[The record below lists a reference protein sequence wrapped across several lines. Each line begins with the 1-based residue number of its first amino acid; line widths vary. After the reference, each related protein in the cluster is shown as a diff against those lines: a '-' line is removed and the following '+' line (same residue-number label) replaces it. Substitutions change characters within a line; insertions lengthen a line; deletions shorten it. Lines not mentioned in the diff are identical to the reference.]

1 MKDLK
6 FKLIAQGFDK
16 ASKPFKN
23 IIKTSGSMQ
32 KSLGKTAKELK
43 ALDTRQRTMK
53 GFVTLKRQSQATSLE
68 LSKAQREAQK
78 LARAH
83 KSAVAP
89 TNKMAR
95 AAQTAATRVKE
106 LKLQQTAQRQELQ
119 TSRSALTRAG
129 INVKRL
135 GSEQAKV
142 AQKIASTNRRLQQQ
156 QQALRRTTQQQ
167 NRLRRASER
176 YRKTLQTQSN
186 AAFVGA
192 AGMAS
197 GGVAFRGL
205 ASTVAPGISFDE
217 QMSAVGAISRVNK
230 SSNAF
235 ADLRSQALLLGETTQ
250 YSASEAAGGME
261 FLARACFD
269 ATEVMGA
276 MPGLLDLA
284 KAGRT
289 ELRETADISSNILS
303 AFKMDPSRMGELGD
317 VLTATFTRSN
327 VDLRQLG
334 ETMTYVAP
342 AANQLGASI
351 EEASAMAGLLGNV
364 GIQASMA
371 GTQMRALYTRL
382 GSPPKD
388 AADALHALSI
398 NTTDA
403 AGNLRSVPDI
413 LAEVAR
419 KTEHLGNAERMGFFT
434 DIAGLRAGSGTA
446 ERVGR
451 GGAGGLGAAAAVRE
465 WVSGGW
471 RCPVLDP
478 VGPGTGP
485 PFPWAGAAG

>member
-230 SSNAF
+230 SSKAF
-235 ADLRSQALLLGETTQ
+235 ADLRSPSLLLGETNPIFRIG
-250 YSASEAAGGME
+250 SRRLDGVSCP
-261 FLARACFD
+261 R
-269 ATEVMGA
+269 
-276 MPGLLDLA
+276 GL
-284 KAGRT
+284 
-289 ELRETADISSNILS
+289 
-303 AFKMDPSRMGELGD
+303 
-317 VLTATFTRSN
+317 
-327 VDLRQLG
+327 
-334 ETMTYVAP
+334 
-342 AANQLGASI
+342 
-351 EEASAMAGLLGNV
+351 
-364 GIQASMA
+364 
-371 GTQMRALYTRL
+371 
-382 GSPPKD
+382 
-388 AADALHALSI
+388 
-398 NTTDA
+398 
-403 AGNLRSVPDI
+403 
-413 LAEVAR
+413 
-419 KTEHLGNAERMGFFT
+419 
-434 DIAGLRAGSGTA
+434 
-446 ERVGR
+446 
-451 GGAGGLGAAAAVRE
+451 
-465 WVSGGW
+465 
-471 RCPVLDP
+471 
-478 VGPGTGP
+478 
-485 PFPWAGAAG
+485 